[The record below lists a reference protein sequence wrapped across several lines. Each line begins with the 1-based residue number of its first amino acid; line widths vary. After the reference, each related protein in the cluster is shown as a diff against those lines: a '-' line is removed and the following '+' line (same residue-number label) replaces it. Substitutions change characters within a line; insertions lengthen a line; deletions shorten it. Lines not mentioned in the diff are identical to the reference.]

1 MYLVIVA
8 RARPFLIAI
17 LGLGR
22 SQLWGQMLQMMMVT
36 PCIFVLTSCALPAC
50 HAQGIKF
57 FLGGTKIPLNTI
69 KALGVR
75 DSPDDILEQWLNLGN
90 LKPSKVQR
98 FRLFMLHWGSH
109 AGDTPFAYM
118 FYCGRINGWP

>member
-1 MYLVIVA
+1 M
-8 RARPFLIAI
+8 R
-17 LGLGR
+17 
-22 SQLWGQMLQMMMVT
+22 QMVMISA
-36 PCIFVLTSCALPAC
+36 CISVLTSCAWPAC

-75 DSPDDILEQWLNLGN
+75 DSPDDIPEQWLNLGN

-98 FRLFMLHWGSH
+98 LRLFVFYCGSH
-109 AGDTPFAYM
+109 AADTPFAYM
-118 FYCGRINGWP
+118 FYCGRMNGWP